1 MNAPSHAIQAIEE
14 VIVELKHKY
23 ATKFPV
29 ITIALLIE
37 SCYSSFYRFHR
48 LIKNEL

>member
-1 MNAPSHAIQAIEE
+1 MNAPSHAIQAIEY

-23 ATKFPV
+23 ATMFPV
-29 ITIALLIE
+29 VTTALLIE
-37 SCYSSFYRFHR
+37 SCYSSFYRFHS

>member
-1 MNAPSHAIQAIEE
+1 MHQTHAIQAIEK

-23 ATKFPV
+23 ATMIPV
-29 ITIALLIE
+29 ITSALLIE
-37 SCYSSFYRFHR
+37 SCYSSFYRFHS